1 MRERWRGSTL
11 QAHVKVGNA
20 EHVHLDSLS
29 KVVAS
34 TLLLDDLDGDRQMT
48 GRAEVQLK
56 ERTCW

>member
-11 QAHVKVGNA
+11 QAHVKEGNA

-34 TLLLDDLDGDRQMT
+34 TLLLDDLDGDR
-48 GRAEVQLK
+48 
-56 ERTCW
+56 